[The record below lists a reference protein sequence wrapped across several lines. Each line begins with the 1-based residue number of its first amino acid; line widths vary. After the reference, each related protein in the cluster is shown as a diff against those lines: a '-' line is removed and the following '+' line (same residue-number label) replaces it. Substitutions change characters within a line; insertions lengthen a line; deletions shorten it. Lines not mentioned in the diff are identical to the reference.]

1 MADTVNYNEIRRG
14 LNVELDGD
22 AYQIVDFKHVY
33 MQQRAPTLTLK
44 VRQLRSGKVFERNLP
59 GSQRLTVAE
68 VEQTEAQ
75 YLYNDG
81 SSYIFMDTES
91 FDQFPLTQDQIGDQ
105 SKFLKEGESIT
116 IVAFKG

>member
-33 MQQRAPTLTLK
+33 MPAARPHAYAQG
-44 VRQLRSGKVFERNLP
+44 RQLRTGKTFERNLP

-68 VEQTEAQ
+68 VEETEAQ

-81 SSYIFMDTES
+81 ESYVFMDTET
-91 FDQFPLTQDQIGDQ
+91 FDQFPSRRTR
-105 SKFLKEGESIT
+105 SATSPSS
-116 IVAFKG
+116 